1 MQVVQVSGHPSG
13 HGHPGRGENVL
24 SLRAPDHAPIAGSGC
39 SHMDG
44 GDRSPDVRKP
54 NRHRSVLRLAKNVP
68 VQSSAAANAGGYW
81 SFPRTA
87 ESYARSGYTCA
98 ASDGAQSGRSM
109 VMPKSGANRNPNRP

>member
-1 MQVVQVSGHPSG
+1 MHVAVD
-13 HGHPGRGENVL
+13 R
-24 SLRAPDHAPIAGSGC
+24 RDHASEPTVRGRWRDLNSAQPYPG
-39 SHMDG
+39 DG
-44 GDRSPDVRKP
+44 TPQATADRRMR
-54 NRHRSVLRLAKNVP
+54 NRHRSVLRLAKNAP